1 MVSLQRPGT
10 GGTPWWKS
18 VAVAAVGI
26 FLLTRL
32 LSLAALDLGAR
43 HAHKSFN
50 EALHVFDGAYYRQI
64 ATHWY
69 PHVLASSPHGALAP
83 STLAFFPLYPSL
95 LGILRL
101 TGLPLT
107 AGALLIDFL
116 AGGAAA
122 AVIALTVERWSSSR
136 IGLVTAALWSAY
148 PLAVVLSLTY
158 SEALFTFLAAG
169 ALLALSRERYL
180 AAAAC
185 VALACLTRPTGLV
198 LVLVCLAVAL
208 KHRQL
213 RPAGVAGAGI
223 AAFVGWMAYLDVLT
237 GSVTAWLTT
246 ERRGWNVYYDGG
258 VNSAS
263 RAAHYLLHPG
273 QRPAATAVA
282 VMLIA
287 LVVLLVAAW
296 WQPMPRRYWAYAV
309 LAFLDAVGAHN
320 AYSSIPRFML
330 PAFPVL
336 MPLAGLLQRVPRVAM
351 WALVAVA
358 AVAMAAAGVYIAF
371 YSTYPP

>member
-1 MVSLQRPGT
+1 MAPVSRPDAGVA
-10 GGTPWWKS
+10 PWWRS
-18 VAVAAVGI
+18 VASAAVGI
-26 FLLTRL
+26 FLATRL
-32 LSLAALDLGAR
+32 VCLAALYVGAR
-43 HAHKSFN
+43 HTHKSFGH
-50 EALHVFDGAYYRQI
+50 ALGVFDGAYYRQI

-69 PHVLASSPHGALAP
+69 PHVLASAPHGTLAP

-95 LGILRL
+95 LGLLRL
-101 TGLPLT
+101 AGAPLT

-122 AVIALTVERWSSSR
+122 AVIALTVERWSPER
-136 IGLVTAALWSAY
+136 LGLLTAALWSAY

-158 SEALFTFLAAG
+158 SEALFTLLAAG
-169 ALLALSRERYL
+169 ALLALSRERYVI
-180 AAAAC
+180 AAGC

-213 RPAGVAGAGI
+213 RPAGVAMAGLL
-223 AAFVGWMAYLDVLT
+223 AFAGWMAYLDELT
-237 GSVTAWLTT
+237 GSATAWLTT

-258 VNSAS
+258 VNSVS
-263 RAAHYLLHPG
+263 RAAHYLLHPA

-282 VMLIA
+282 LMLIA
-287 LVVLLVAAW
+287 LVALLVAAW
-296 WQPMPRRYWAYAV
+296 WQPIPRRYWAYSV
-309 LAFLDAVGAHN
+309 LLFLEAVGTHN

-336 MPLAGLLQRVPRVAM
+336 VPLASLLQRVPRAVT
-351 WALVAVA
+351 WSLVAA
-358 AVAMAAAGVYIAF
+358 AAAAMAVAGVYLAL